1 MAIDWEAYKK
11 KAKQRDEYDYQKNI
25 ANNDIAPVR
34 TTTTSKDDDIGPVKT
49 TKKKD
54 DRTWF
59 QKSKYFADGKW
70 DKGDLIKT
78 ILGSATDV
86 AEDLGTGIVGMGE
99 TALDTLAT
107 IAPYLAQAQFSQSG
121 GYYNTEATKGFNAM
135 QEEAKKGFSQFV
147 EKDLYDE
154 EKIAKK
160 IISAPIKD
168 ATGVDVETSSVF
180 GEKTDSLAQS
190 GGQLLATAGLQAVGV
205 PWFLTTGATSFGS
218 QAETALKEGATYEE
232 ATASGLIS
240 AGAEILTEKLSGG
253 ISFGG
258 KTLDDVV
265 LNQITQKISN
275 KVVKS
280 LVKIGLDATGEG
292 AEEVVSGVLSNLG
305 TALYKEE
312 DVTELLFSEE
322 AIDGYI
328 ESFIGGAALGGFSSA
343 INEAR
348 SKNALTENEQKVVD
362 KVVENRIA
370 EKEVDGKTLSKAEKS
385 SIQKQVI
392 NDLVKGYIDID
403 TIESA
408 LGGEAYK
415 SYKDTLDNETAL
427 KEEFDT
433 LNKMKQGDMT
443 GEQIDKRAELKQQ
456 LEELKNT
463 SKKTELKDKLSN
475 DVFNLVKD
483 SRLAESYNERARR
496 GQSFEA
502 DLSKYDTKQQEVIKK
517 AVESGIL
524 NNTNRTHEF
533 VDMIA
538 KISADKGVLF
548 DFTNN
553 EKLKNSGFAVEG
565 KTVNGYKTDDG
576 NIALNIQS
584 HKVLESVVG
593 HEITHI
599 LEGTE
604 LYSALQEAV
613 KQYAT
618 TKGEYVARMQSLR
631 ELYTGVYKGTD
642 FDTKLQA
649 ELTADIVGDYLFSDS
664 DFINSLSTEQPNL
677 FKKIYNEIKYLCK
690 VATAGSKEAREL
702 EKVKKA
708 FDNAWKESGTAQKNT
723 TNKGDV
729 KYLLSETTDGRI
741 VAVVDNDILEN
752 IDTTSWDNTKKETAK
767 KAASNALKQFNDG
780 IVVDGITRKVNRRSR
795 REYTR
800 SDYTESLYNKTPD
813 VFADKM
819 RAADVAD
826 DIVVATTNWNR
837 DGGLKHPRDD
847 NFVDFDHGTTLIAT
861 KTAKYSAEVVV
872 GITDNGEAV
881 LYDVVDMKPT
891 TFDIKKE
898 ESPTTATTQN
908 AIGDIKGDSSTTI
921 LPQNSEKSSGKN
933 DFPLS
938 DSDGR
943 ELSTEQ
949 SEYFKESKIR
959 DADGNLKVMYH
970 GSPETFTVF
979 DRKKAR
985 SGGTYGSGFY
995 FTDSKSHAGTYGD
1008 SYVVY
1013 LNITNPLQNGTN
1025 NITKEQLRKFVEEI
1039 AKNEDYGIENYGY
1052 GATIDSVVD
1061 NVYGK
1066 SDFGMLMDLNISC
1079 IGDMVEAVK
1088 LFNEVNGTDYDGIVA
1103 PTETVAFHSEQIKDI
1118 DNKTPTENP
1127 DIHLSLSKE
1136 GEQSSK
1142 DGRFY
1147 GKDML
1152 LENSGDLPIR
1162 EDVAKNTTTT
1172 FDDIAPIRE
1181 DEANAMREE
1190 QDNIAPF
1197 TDADVPPEFDA
1208 PMYDVADTT
1217 KIDDTV
1223 LKGIGQ
1229 RLRETLSL
1237 TTKETKAIQE
1247 VVQQYSTTE
1256 IPNNEQLFNEIKE
1269 KFSEKTWKERNE
1281 EIAEIKLILKGFKIK
1296 VSDNIKNDIA
1306 DYGDWQKHNWGKLN
1320 FSKDGL
1326 TVDDIYESLSI
1337 SYPGFFPSDVVNPTD
1352 QLLLLSEVAGMDTY
1366 ATGTHQLDDDIIQ
1379 QATDIVISEVNKYKE
1394 NELAQ
1399 QMAEEQSHFYRGLV
1413 EEETAEDSTA
1423 KTVKERIADEVKN
1436 ARAELLMN
1444 QQLRYESRTDYEK
1457 EISRLQ
1463 AVYNGKRDKNTKV
1476 ANNILRRIERL
1487 QRMKNDVDA
1496 DYSKRISD
1504 IENRIAK
1511 LESKDYATV
1520 EQRKTKQQELRTQME
1535 NLVGDTSTWVD
1546 KKLGISYKVNTL
1558 RRNLRDIVRDENG
1571 KRDIAKADAI
1581 YDELQ
1586 GKYNHNEA
1594 ELNREA
1600 NRIKQQF
1607 AKMKITSAEDTYIQM
1622 LGELRHNPET
1632 TLTEDVVKD
1641 FFNKHKKNI
1650 DEAKV
1655 DKAIEMARPLYD
1667 ELLSRVNQ
1675 VLSEQGMKE
1684 IPYRKGYFPHF
1695 TEDKQGFLAK
1705 LFNWKTKNNDIPTD
1719 IAGLTENFKP
1729 ERSWQSF
1736 NKQRKTDTT
1745 DYSFLKGLDSYIQGS
1760 LDWIY
1765 HIEDIQKRR
1774 ALENHI
1780 RYVHSEQGIKDKIDA
1795 IHNDEKYDA
1804 DEMQEQIELVYKEAG
1819 NPLHN
1824 FVQDLQAGTNALASK
1839 KSPMD
1844 RGMEQL
1850 TNRQVYSVMT
1860 NISNRVSANMV
1871 GGSISSAL
1879 TNFIPITQSWG
1890 QVSPISSLRA
1900 MGDTIRSTFRDD
1912 GTIDKSD
1919 FLTNRLRKSENLYK
1933 TGWDKANDVFGILM
1947 ECVDSF
1953 TSQTVWRSKYLENI
1967 SKGMSE
1973 NAAIKDADQFAE
1985 NILAGRSRGNNPTI
1999 FDSKNPFI
2007 KTFTVFQLEVANQYG
2022 YMFKDM
2028 PQDMANESKAK
2039 LVKGYI
2045 TMFLGAYAYNAL
2057 YSSLVGRD
2065 AAFDP
2070 IGIIED
2076 LLRDLG
2082 FGGDDEE
2089 EEEIAPTDAILNLTN
2104 NVLEELPFVGGLL
2117 GGGRIPLSSAL
2128 PYGGIKE
2135 AYEGTL
2141 TDLEEGNKLALT
2153 REWLNPIFYLAM
2165 PMGGGQLKKSWQG
2178 LKMFDDDLPIAG
2190 SYTDSG
2196 NLRFPVE
2203 DTPLNRVQAGLFG
2216 QYANKNAR
2224 KYFDDDI
2231 APLNEKQ
2238 IKEYAD
2244 LDLPIADYWKYRER
2258 LKDFEKQDEKVAYI
2272 NGLDVTEEQKN
2283 TLKSYLYDE
2292 EGYKEENPEKYAFL
2306 EKEGIGFLG
2315 YKEADDETQNAWS
2328 WAFKHQ
2334 DEYRYLK
2341 ENGVNPEDYSVY
2353 YSPRV
2358 EFDDEGDRAY
2368 EWAFDNPEKATIG
2381 KVFSNGVKEY
2391 RQYTNDLSSIHAG
2404 NDTKRQKKAYI
2415 WGLDIDYGAKC
2426 ILFKSI
2432 YDKDDTY
2439 NKAIVDYIN
2448 SRDDITTE
2456 EKRTIL
2462 EELGATIDSNGYIHW

>member
-1 MAIDWEAYKK
+1 MSLTGDFFNGLEKRKK
-11 KAKQRDEYDYQKNI
+11 KKD
-25 ANNDIAPVR
+25 DIAPIR
-34 TTTTSKDDDIGPVKT
+34 TTTKAKDDDIGPVLVPTKAQLLTAPTVIT
-49 TKKKD
+49 TPEIAPEKEWYDKIVKKPDLFD
-54 DRTWF
+54 DGY
-59 QKSKYFADGKW
+59 QA
-70 DKGDLIKT
+70 GDISKT
-78 ILGSATDV
+78 ILGTGADFSLNVLTGVGNFAEGIGDTINYGIADIFEKVGNKDFANVLREETKKSVVQKLLGETTETVDKWSVLDGTSDSVAQGLGMITTLGAGGMALGGAGIGAAGQTALSTGGTLFSGIGSGMSEAYEGGATD
-86 AEDLGTGIVGMGE
+86 
-99 TALDTLAT
+99 
-107 IAPYLAQAQFSQSG
+107 
-121 GYYNTEATKGFNAM
+121 
-135 QEEAKKGFSQFV
+135 EEARTYGLISGTADALSELIFGGLGKGINAVGFS
-147 EKDLYDE
+147 KGLSSADDML
-154 EKIAKK
+154 AKK
-160 IISAPIKD
+160 ISNMFSSQIAKNLTQYGIKASAEGLEEVLSGLAQGIGKKITYMSEEELDEILKD
-168 ATGVDVETSSVF
+168 ENLLEQFVVGSVTSAI
-180 GEKTDSLAQS
+180 AQS
-190 GGQLLATAGLQAVGV
+190 GDFYTSAK
-205 PWFLTTGATSFGS
+205 TGTDF
-218 QAETALKEGATYEE
+218 
-232 ATASGLIS
+232 
-240 AGAEILTEKLSGG
+240 
-253 ISFGG
+253 
-258 KTLDDVV
+258 
-265 LNQITQKISN
+265 IT
-275 KVVKS
+275 
-280 LVKIGLDATGEG
+280 G
-292 AEEVVSGVLSNLG
+292 
-305 TALYKEE
+305 
-312 DVTELLFSEE
+312 
-322 AIDGYI
+322 
-328 ESFIGGAALGGFSSA
+328 
-343 INEAR
+343 
-348 SKNALTENEQKVVD
+348 LTENEQKVVD
-362 KVVENRIA
+362 KEVENRIA
-370 EKEVDGKTLSKAEKS
+370 EREKNGEKVTNKDKSKIYDKVVA
-385 SIQKQVI
+385 
-392 NDLVKGYIDID
+392 DLDKGYITID

-408 LGGEAYK
+408 LGGETYDNYK
-415 SYKDTLDNETAL
+415 SITEQEESLQNE
-427 KEEFDT
+427 FNT
-433 LNKMKQGDMT
+433 LNQMKQGDMT
-443 GEQIDKRAELKQQ
+443 GEQIDRRAELKQQ

-483 SRLAESYNERARR
+483 SRLAESYNEKTRR

-565 KTVNGYKTDDG
+565 KTVNGYKTEDG

-584 HKVLESVVG
+584 HKALESVVG

-631 ELYTGVYKGTD
+631 ELYTGVYKGKD

-708 FDNAWKESGTAQKNT
+708 FENAWKESVTTEKNT

-729 KYLLSETTDGRI
+729 KYSLSGSDIKAAQSIGRKNINSLTPVELNNLSEFAQKYWEELGTKSPFLRAWFGDWRE
-741 VAVVDNDILEN
+741 ND
-752 IDTTSWDNTKKETAK
+752 
-767 KAASNALKQFNDG
+767 
-780 IVVDGITRKVNRRSR
+780 
-795 REYTR
+795 
-800 SDYTESLYNKTPD
+800 KTP
-813 VFADKM
+813 V
-819 RAADVAD
+819 
-826 DIVVATTNWNR
+826 I
-837 DGGLKHPRDD
+837 
-847 NFVDFDHGTTLIAT
+847 IAT
-861 KTAKYSAEVVV
+861 KNDATRGLVKNTDTGWDINVSGQVFNETNKQKSTSSVEARPYLPYIRDIMKNAVLLDSYGIDPKKSDNSLLMHSFYSVADIGTGAEVLKVYV
-872 GITDNGEAV
+872 EEM
-881 LYDVVDMKPT
+881 YDPATKNTNKRAYQLKNIEKAFAASVRVQGK
-891 TFDIKKE
+891 
-898 ESPTTATTQN
+898 SPSSLTNTAN
-908 AIGDIKGDSSTTI
+908 AI
-921 LPQNSEKSSGKN
+921 KN
-933 DFPLS
+933 VADLFSVVKQYDKNFTP
-938 DSDGR
+938 
-943 ELSTEQ
+943 
-949 SEYFKESKIR
+949 KPASKIVNE
-959 DADGNLKVMYH
+959 DGTPKVMYH
-970 GSPETFTVF
+970 GTPNDFAIF
-979 DRKKAR
+979 DKKKTK
-985 SGGTYGSGFY
+985 SYGYYGRGFY
-995 FTDSKSHAGTYGD
+995 FTNSESHSQQYGN
-1008 SYVVY
+1008 SMAVY
-1013 LNITNPLQNGTN
+1013 LDVKNPLEQGKN
-1025 NITKEQLRKFVEEI
+1025 NISKTQLQKFLEAVAE
-1039 AKNEDYGIENYGY
+1039 NEDYDIWNYG
-1052 GATIDSVVD
+1052 TEDISKIIDSIYKNDAFSVIQDV
-1061 NVYGK
+1061 NATA
-1066 SDFGMLMDLNISC
+1066 
-1079 IGDMVEAVK
+1079 IGDLAEAIA
-1088 LFNEVNGTDYDGIVA
+1088 LFNDVNGTSYDGVIT
-1103 PTETVAFHSEQIKDI
+1103 PTETVVYESTQIKSAT
-1118 DNKTPTENP
+1118 DNIGTFDNNNP
-1127 DIHLSLSKE
+1127 DIRYSLSEETDYSRIADMQKE
-1136 GEQSSK
+1136 VNQLTNSIKEIEASEDFKLQVDNLSKAIDNDDIENGFYKEVIANDDLAGRREQVNEWYENRKAELHEELDDKNAFVSNKAKALYTELNGLKKGVRASEELGYFLDFGFNWSELKSTLLKVSK
-1142 DGRFY
+1142 WSDTVINPDSNVESVVREAIGREYEDRLYDFDDLDAEY
-1147 GKDML
+1147 QNKL
-1152 LENSGDLPIR
+1152 KNLEKSVNSPIR
-1162 EDVAKNTTTT
+1162 
-1172 FDDIAPIRE
+1172 
-1181 DEANAMREE
+1181 
-1190 QDNIAPF
+1190 
-1197 TDADVPPEFDA
+1197 
-1208 PMYDVADTT
+1208 
-1217 KIDDTV
+1217 
-1223 LKGIGQ
+1223 
-1229 RLRETLSL
+1229 
-1237 TTKETKAIQE
+1237 
-1247 VVQQYSTTE
+1247 
-1256 IPNNEQLFNEIKE
+1256 
-1269 KFSEKTWKERNE
+1269 
-1281 EIAEIKLILKGFKIK
+1281 
-1296 VSDNIKNDIA
+1296 
-1306 DYGDWQKHNWGKLN
+1306 
-1320 FSKDGL
+1320 
-1326 TVDDIYESLSI
+1326 
-1337 SYPGFFPSDVVNPTD
+1337 
-1352 QLLLLSEVAGMDTY
+1352 
-1366 ATGTHQLDDDIIQ
+1366 
-1379 QATDIVISEVNKYKE
+1379 
-1394 NELAQ
+1394 
-1399 QMAEEQSHFYRGLV
+1399 
-1413 EEETAEDSTA
+1413 
-1423 KTVKERIADEVKN
+1423 TVKERLTAKLENVRK
-1436 ARAELLMN
+1436 ELLMN
-1444 QQLRYESRTDYEK
+1444 QQLRDDSIADFEQ
-1457 EISRLQ
+1457 EIIRLQ
-1463 AVYNGKRDKNTKV
+1463 AVYNGKRDKNTKA

-1520 EQRKTKQQELRTQME
+1520 EQRKTKQQELRAQME

-1558 RRNLRDIVRDENG
+1558 RRNLRDIVRDANG

-1607 AKMKITSAEDTYIQM
+1607 EKMKITSAEDTYIQM

-1632 TLTEDVVKD
+1632 TLTEDAVKD
-1641 FFNKHKKNI
+1641 FYNKHKKNI

-1667 ELLSRVNQ
+1667 DLLSRVNQ

-1719 IAGLTENFKP
+1719 IAGLTEEFNP
-1729 ERSWQSF
+1729 NRSWQSF

-1745 DYSFLKGLDSYIQGS
+1745 DYSFLKGLDSYVQGS

-1780 RYVHSEQGIKDKIDA
+1780 RYVHSEQGIKERIDA
-1795 IHNDEKYDA
+1795 IRNNEEYDA
-1804 DEMQEQIELVYKEAG
+1804 NEMQDQIDLVYKEAG
-1819 NPLHN
+1819 NPLNN
-1824 FVQDLQAGTNALASK
+1824 FVKDFRTATNTLAGK
-1839 KSPMD
+1839 KSSLD
-1844 RGMEQL
+1844 RGAEEM
-1850 TNRQVYSVMT
+1850 TNRQFYSTMT

-1871 GGSISSAL
+1871 AGSISSAL

-1890 QVSPISSLRA
+1890 QVSPISSLKA
-1900 MGDTIRSTFRDD
+1900 MGETIRSTFRDD

-1933 TGWDKANDVFGILM
+1933 DFWDKFGDGIGILM
-1947 ECVDSF
+1947 ESIDSF

-1999 FDSKNPFI
+1999 FDSKSPLTKI
-2007 KTFTVFQLEVANQYG
+2007 FTVFQLEVNNQYG

-2128 PYGGIKE
+2128 PYGGITE
-2135 AYEGTL
+2135 AFEGTL
-2141 TDLEEGNKLALT
+2141 QDLSEGNTETLT
-2153 REWLNPIFYLAM
+2153 KEWLNPVLYLAM

-2196 NLRFPVE
+2196 NLRFPIE
-2203 DTPLNRVQAGLFG
+2203 DTPLNRIQAGLFG

-2231 APLNEKQ
+2231 APLKEKQ
-2238 IKEYAD
+2238 IQEFID
-2244 LDLPIADYWKYRER
+2244 VDLPIADYWKYREK

-2292 EGYKEENPEKYAFL
+2292 EGYKKENPEKYAFL

-2315 YKEADDETQNAWS
+2315 YKEADDETQDAWS
-2328 WAFKHQ
+2328 WAFNHQ
-2334 DEYRYLK
+2334 DEYRHLK

-2358 EFDDEGDRAY
+2358 EFDDEGDKAY
-2368 EWAFDNPEKATIG
+2368 EWAFDNPEKATVG

-2391 RQYTNDLSSIHAG
+2391 RQYTTALYNIKADKDSNGKSISG
-2404 NDTKRQKKAYI
+2404 SRKKKVLDYI
-2415 WGLDIDYGAKC
+2415 NNLNIDYGAKC
-2426 ILFKSI
+2426 ILLKSE
-2432 YDKDDTY
+2432 YSSEDRY
-2439 NKAIVDYIN
+2439 NKAIVDYLN